1 MNKINLSYPIMIRN
15 SQAIATME
23 CAQELFEAEADLPQ
37 KAAPKRRLAAPKAT
51 DDDDDWGNDDLTDV
65 LPPM

>member
-1 MNKINLSYPIMIRN
+1 MFVCRGCNKEQNVCGL
-15 SQAIATME
+15 ATE
-23 CAQELFEAEADLPQ
+23 ELYEAEADLPQ

-51 DDDDDWGNDDLTDV
+51 DDDDDWGNDDLGDV

>member
-1 MNKINLSYPIMIRN
+1 MFVCRGVYRGTTVCVCV
-15 SQAIATME
+15 ATE
-23 CAQELFEAEADLPQ
+23 ELYEAEADLPQ

-51 DDDDDWGNDDLTDV
+51 DDDDDWGNDDLGDV